1 MWYYLSNYESKQQD
15 LNKYNLIFGI
25 LRKTNGVLYTKIS
38 KKNFLLLLYIYKAN
52 SQITERDLK
61 YYWRVLMDEG
71 QISRPIQNFR

>member
-25 LRKTNGVLYTKIS
+25 LRKINGVLYTKIS